1 MKDIRGKTAL
11 VTGAG
16 SGIGQ
21 ATALALADAGA
32 KLILCDINAKGLE
45 TTVAAMHDGDC
56 LLQRNVDV
64 SNRTAM
70 SAFADEVHNIVPAV
84 DILINNAGVYVT
96 GGVLDLSLEDWDW
109 VLSVD
114 LWGVIHGLH
123 YFVPP
128 MVQRGIPGHIVN
140 VSSMCGFWIAPEVT
154 GYLTAKFGVFG
165 LSEALRED
173 LRGTGIGVTTA
184 CPGMINTNLIQ
195 TTRFRHAE
203 DEEKR
208 REQLKEAYQRRNY
221 GPEKV
226 AKGILKAIRKNQQI
240 ALISPESKIMYYME
254 RYCPPLSHYIAR
266 RAFKRLF
273 YDDDERSG

>member
-1 MKDIRGKTAL
+1 MKNIKGKAAL

-32 KLILCDINAKGLE
+32 KLILCDINTRGLE
-45 TTVAAMHDGDC
+45 TTVADMPDNVC
-56 LLQRNVDV
+56 LLQRTVDV
-64 SNRTAM
+64 SDRAAM
-70 SAFADEVHNIVPAV
+70 AAFAGEVHEIVPAV
-84 DILINNAGVYVT
+84 DILINNAGVYIT
-96 GGVLDLSLEDWDW
+96 GGVLDLSLDDWDW

-128 MVQRGIPGHIVN
+128 MVQRGMPGHIVN
-140 VSSMCGFWIAPEVT
+140 VSSMAGFWIAPEIT

-173 LRGTGIGVTTA
+173 LRGKGISVTTA

-195 TTRFRHAE
+195 TTRFRLAG
-203 DEEKR
+203 DEEQH

-226 AKGILKAIRKNQQI
+226 AQGILKAIRKSQRL
-240 ALISPESKIMYYME
+240 ALIAPESKIMYYME
-254 RYCPPLSHYIAR
+254 RYCPPLSRYIAR
-266 RAFKRLF
+266 RAFNRLL
-273 YDDDERSG
+273 Y

>member
-1 MKDIRGKTAL
+1 M
-11 VTGAG
+11 TGAG

-21 ATALALADAGA
+21 ATAIALAEAGA
-32 KLILCDINAKGLE
+32 KIILCDINAEGLE
-45 TTVAAMHDGDC
+45 TTAKTIGADAC
-56 LLQRNVDV
+56 LLKQKVDV
-64 SNRTAM
+64 SDRTAM
-70 SAFADEVHNIVPAV
+70 AAFAEEVHRNVLAV

-128 MVQRGIPGHIVN
+128 MVQRGITGHVVN
-140 VSSMCGFWIAPEVT
+140 VSSMAGFWIAPQIT

-195 TTRFRHAE
+195 TTRIRHAE
-203 DEEKR
+203 DEERR

-226 AKGILKAIRKNQQI
+226 AKGILKAIRKNQRI

-254 RYCPPLSHYIAR
+254 KYCPTLSRYIAR
-266 RAFKRLF
+266 RAFKQLF
-273 YDDDERSG
+273 YNDDERSG